1 MLFEQED
8 RVAVYPKELWSDQ
21 LISQDMLWSKIKSA
35 IANGQFP
42 HFSLLLGKPG
52 NGQLIMAL
60 SIAQTLFCTSDDKPC
75 GICDACYK
83 VKNCI
88 HPDLHFSF
96 PLNKPKVTCQEYYS
110 QWRLALN
117 EKPFLNIT
125 DWFDYLGDESKNAN
139 ISVTE
144 INNFSELLT
153 LRPYESN
160 NTVLILWLP
169 EYLGKE
175 SNRLLKLFEEPPTNV
190 YVILVSENSELLLP
204 TVLSRAQLF
213 RMQSIQLDEA
223 SKILAKKYAVQTD
236 AAYAVLL
243 SSDRNIQ
250 EAIQQIEQQNM
261 PSIEVLRKLLQS
273 AYTHQVK
280 AMIEWVESFQEFN
293 KEEQKKFIE
302 WIQLL
307 LSFVLRIKFSETKDL
322 DFQGNPMM
330 AYSKKLSGSLSLMQ
344 INQWVDLMDD
354 CLIAIQRNANIKV
367 LMTHFCIELSGIIRS
382 EGRGEGRQ

>member
-1 MLFEQED
+1 MLFELED
-8 RVAVYPKELWSDQ
+8 RVAVFPKELWSDQ
-21 LISQDMLWSKIKSA
+21 LISQDVLWSKIKAA
-35 IANGQFP
+35 ISNGRFP

-52 NGQLIMAL
+52 NGQLLLAL

-75 GICDACYK
+75 GECDQCHK

-110 QWRLALN
+110 QWRMAIT
-117 EKPFLNIT
+117 EKPFMSIT
-125 DWFDYLGDESKNAN
+125 DWFGYLGDESKNAN

-144 INNFSELLT
+144 INNFSELLS
-153 LRPYESN
+153 LRPYESI

-175 SNRLLKLFEEPPTNV
+175 SNRLLKLFEEPPSNV

-213 RMQSIQLDEA
+213 RMQSIQLEEA
-223 SKILAKKYAVQTD
+223 SKILANKFAVQEDT
-236 AAYAVLL
+236 AYAVLL
-243 SSDRNIQ
+243 SADKNIQ
-250 EAIQQIEQQNM
+250 EAIHQIEQQSM
-261 PSIEVLRKLLQS
+261 PSIDVLRKLLQS
-273 AYTHQVK
+273 TYSYQVK
-280 AMIEWVESFQEFN
+280 SMIEWVEAFMELN

-307 LSFVLRIKFSETKDL
+307 LSFVLRIKFSGNSVMEYPE
-322 DFQGNPMM
+322 NPMM
-330 AYSKKLSGSLSLMQ
+330 AYSKKLSGSLSLIQ
-344 INQWVDLMDD
+344 ISQWVDLMDD
-354 CLIAIQRNANIKV
+354 CHMAIQRNANMKL
-367 LMTHFCIELSGIIRS
+367 LMTDFCIKLSRIIKN
-382 EGRGEGRQ
+382 

>member
-21 LISQDMLWSKIKSA
+21 LISQDIHWTKINSA
-35 IANGQFP
+35 ITNGHYP

-52 NGQLIMAL
+52 NGQLVMAL
-60 SIAQTLFCTSDDKPC
+60 GVAQTLFCTSDEKPC

-110 QWRLALN
+110 QWRLAIS
-117 EKPFLNIT
+117 EKPFLSVT
-125 DWFDYLGDESKNAN
+125 DWFEYLGDESKNAN
-139 ISVTE
+139 ISVAE
-144 INNFSELLT
+144 INNFSELLS
-153 LRPYESN
+153 LRPYESDK
-160 NTVLILWLP
+160 TVLILWLP

-175 SNRLLKLFEEPPTNV
+175 SNRLLKLFEEPPSNV
-190 YVILVSENSELLLP
+190 FVILVSENSELLLP

-223 SKILAKKYAVQTD
+223 SKMLAMKYNVQAD
-236 AAYAVLL
+236 LAYAALL

-250 EAIQQIEQQNM
+250 EAIQQIEQQSM

-273 AYTHQVK
+273 AYSYQVK
-280 AMIEWVESFQEFN
+280 TMIEWVESFQEMN

-307 LSFVLRIKFSETKDL
+307 LSFVLRIKYSGTTDM

-330 AYSKKLSGSLSLMQ
+330 AYSKKLTGSLSLIQ

-367 LMTHFCIELSGIIRS
+367 LMTHFCIELSHIIRN
-382 EGRGEGRQ
+382 EGRKVGR